1 MVILTVF
8 IIAVVFLPSTEGFF
22 SYNPFKRAASLF
34 DGHEFWSQFQQGFKQ
49 LESAAKEEVEKIES
63 SKAKSGSQAGEGKDE
78 ETGTDL
84 LDIGGSS
91 DFSSFGL
98 PGGFLSNLFGSM
110 GTGLAMARQPWWKG
124 PNVCVE
130 REEIDESQHHNRT
143 EDAESEDEEGGVFGS
158 FQFSSCQQT
167 DIKYTCTTKIRNH
180 GIRKTFIVKYQCCH
194 GFRRVEGKPGCTEV
208 HLKSLMETA
217 SDVGGKDFVQ
227 LVRTSGLEEKMSGN
241 NMTLFVPSDD
251 AVRDFTDSLQEANQ
265 VEFYVPPASAR
276 RRRAIGMEGTSM
288 RDIVLG
294 HMVPGFYDI
303 SELVN
308 EQVLYSDNG
317 NSSVRM
323 NFYLAPGERLVT
335 ANCARLTSVN
345 NYATNGIVHVVDRMI
360 RPVTKTLAELI
371 AQDNQFA
378 ILRSLLSKT
387 GLLQKLKEPGHITI
401 FAPTDS
407 AFEKLD
413 PAVRSRLMQGEAC
426 IGNVLKH
433 HLVPHTVCSTA
444 VQTRLTTMNMDG
456 DTLQLE
462 RRPDDGKLFVSGI
475 QIVAKDVVGT
485 NGIIHVIDGI
495 IMPDSARPITGVLSS
510 HNLTTFLSLLRE
522 AGLAESLDS
531 MSNVTLFAPTDEAL
545 AKPEAMAT
553 LEKLRADKDRL
564 RDLLLYHTTGP
575 EVQSCDF
582 SNDKQLK
589 SGLADK
595 SIRINLYATLPFF
608 TGAITRATAQCARLI
623 NFDNRACGGVIHEVD
638 KLLVPPSG
646 SILELIERGDNYTLL
661 RKIMKGTGLE
671 EELNGE
677 GPFTFL
683 APPDSALYKLEE
695 EDLKIL
701 TEDKHLAERVLRQH
715 ILPEAL
721 CCAGVGA
728 TSWPFTNR
736 VETLSGR
743 SVAVRRDHEG
753 RVHIGSTMVK
763 DCDIPATN
771 GLIHTVNRVMVPHDN
786 RRNGFQ
792 KFENPNVEVFL
803 YGL

>member
-1 MVILTVF
+1 
-8 IIAVVFLPSTEGFF
+8 
-22 SYNPFKRAASLF
+22 
-34 DGHEFWSQFQQGFKQ
+34 FKQ
-49 LESAAKEEVEKIES
+49 LEDAAKEEAQKFEDSVTSKIGNRKKDES
-63 SKAKSGSQAGEGKDE
+63 SS
-78 ETGTDL
+78 TDIL
-84 LDIGGSS
+84 EPMGSS
-91 DFSSFGL
+91 NLGFS
-98 PGGFLSNLFGSM
+98 GGFLSNMFGSM
-110 GTGLAMARQPWWKG
+110 GAGLAVTRQPWWKG

-143 EDAESEDEEGGVFGS
+143 GETSNTDSDEEEGGVFGS

-194 GFRRVEGKPGCTEV
+194 GFKRVEGKPGCTEV
-208 HLKSLMETA
+208 HLKSLLETA
-217 SDVGGKDFVQ
+217 ADVGGKDFVQ
-227 LVRTSGLEEKMSGN
+227 LVRTSGLEEKTTASN
-241 NMTLFVPSDD
+241 LTLFVPSDD
-251 AVRDFTDSLQEANQ
+251 AVRDFTDNLQEANQ

-276 RRRAIGMEGTSM
+276 RRREAGMEGTSM

-294 HMVPGFYDI
+294 HMVPGLYDM

-308 EQVLYSDNG
+308 EQVLYSDNA
-317 NSSVRM
+317 NSSVRV
-323 NFYLAPGERLVT
+323 NLYAVPGERLMT
-335 ANCARLTSVN
+335 ANCARLTSIN
-345 NYATNGIVHVVDRMI
+345 NYAENGVVHVVDRMI
-360 RPVTKTLAELI
+360 RPVTKTLAELL
-371 AQDNQFA
+371 AQDSQFS

-387 GLLQKLKEPGHITI
+387 DLLQTLKEPGHLTI

-413 PAVRSRLMQGEAC
+413 PTVQSRLLQGEAC
-426 IGNVLKH
+426 VGNVLRH
-433 HLVPHTVCSTA
+433 HLVKHSVCSA
-444 VQTRLTTMNMDG
+444 AISSRLMTINMDG
-456 DTLQLE
+456 DTLTLE
-462 RRPDDGKLFVSGI
+462 RRPDDGKLFVSGV

-485 NGIIHVIDGI
+485 NGIIHVIDDI
-495 IMPDSARPITGVLSS
+495 IMPDSARPVTGVLSS
-510 HNLTTFLSLLRE
+510 HNLTTFLALLRE

-531 MSNVTLFAPTDEAL
+531 MKNVTLFAPTDEAL
-545 AKPEAMAT
+545 ARPESAAE
-553 LEKLRADKDRL
+553 LEKLRADKDKL

-582 SNDKQLK
+582 SNDKELK
-589 SGLADK
+589 SSLADK

-623 NFDNRACGGVIHEVD
+623 NFDNRACGGVVHEID
-638 KLLVPPSG
+638 KLLVPPTG
-646 SILELIERGDNYTLL
+646 SILQLIEKEDNYTLL
-661 RKIMKGTGLE
+661 RKIIEGTELE
-671 EELNGE
+671 EDLSGE

-683 APPDSALYKLEE
+683 APTDVAFNKLDE

-701 TEDKHLAERVLRQH
+701 TEDKRFAVKVLRQH

-736 VETLSGR
+736 VETLSGK

-753 RVHIGSTMVK
+753 RVHIGSTTVH

-771 GLIHTVNRVMVPHDN
+771 GIIHSVNRVMVPYDN
-786 RRNGFQ
+786 KHNGSLQ
-792 KFENPNVEVFL
+792 KFGNPNVEVFL
-803 YGL
+803 YGV

>member
-1 MVILTVF
+1 M
-8 IIAVVFLPSTEGFF
+8 
-22 SYNPFKRAASLF
+22 ASLCE
-34 DGHEFWSQFQQGFKQ
+34 GGNEPLGSLKAICKLKQ
-49 LESAAKEEVEKIES
+49 
-63 SKAKSGSQAGEGKDE
+63 
-78 ETGTDL
+78 
-84 LDIGGSS
+84 
-91 DFSSFGL
+91 
-98 PGGFLSNLFGSM
+98 
-110 GTGLAMARQPWWKG
+110 
-124 PNVCVE
+124 
-130 REEIDESQHHNRT
+130 
-143 EDAESEDEEGGVFGS
+143 EDALSPLLFNFALEYAISKVQDNRESLEFNGLHQLLVYADDVNMLGENP
-158 FQFSSCQQT
+158 QM
-167 DIKYTCTTKIRNH
+167 IREN
-180 GIRKTFIVKYQCCH
+180 
-194 GFRRVEGKPGCTEV
+194 TEI
-208 HLKSLMETA
+208 L
-217 SDVGGKDFVQ
+217 
-227 LVRTSGLEEKMSGN
+227 LE
-241 NMTLFVPSDD
+241 
-251 AVRDFTDSLQEANQ
+251 NQ

-378 ILRSLLSKT
+378 ILRSQVKRIFKSLSSLFHCSMRMTSVVQIVAKPKTSYFDLIPFSSDRFNLLSKT